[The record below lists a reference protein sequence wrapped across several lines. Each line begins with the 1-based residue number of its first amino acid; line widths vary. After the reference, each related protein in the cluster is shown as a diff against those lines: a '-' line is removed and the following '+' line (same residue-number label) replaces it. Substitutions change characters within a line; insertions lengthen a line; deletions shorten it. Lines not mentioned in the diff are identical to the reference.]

1 MPSRHLIYQGSR
13 KPDLGEILIEGEAP
27 EPGHKVELVRRRS
40 PWDPERDVVRVIV
53 GSDPARADVLIEAA
67 GIEPEH
73 FRLYLP
79 LQDEGPN
86 DLKVIVDGTVGINGR
101 TVPHT
106 EWYPLEDGDELEC
119 GTWIFRFEQEA

>member
-1 MPSRHLIYQGSR
+1 M
-13 KPDLGEILIEGEAP
+13 
-27 EPGHKVELVRRRS
+27 
-40 PWDPERDVVRVIV
+40 
-53 GSDPARADVLIEAA
+53 LIEAD

-79 LQDEGPN
+79 LQGEGPN

-119 GTWIFRFEQEA
+119 GTWIFRFEQED

>member
-1 MPSRHLIYQGSR
+1 MPSRHLISQGSG

-73 FRLYLP
+73 FRLYLSLKDQSP
-79 LQDEGPN
+79 S
-86 DLKVIVDGTVGINGR
+86 DLKVIVDGTVGVNGR

-106 EWYPLEDGDELEC
+106 EWCSLENGDKIEC
-119 GTWIFRFEQEA
+119 GRWIFHFEQEA